1 MTCKLLS
8 VVQGISVFHEA
19 GIRLPDWRRAPDVMP
34 GRGIN
39 RQIRQAYGWL
49 ASRYGPGDMI
59 ILMGSSRRGFPVRP
73 LAGVIG
79 QARLSRGAAS
89 GEYPG
94 GLDAGKG
101 CRIRDVR
108 G

>member
-19 GIRLPDWRRAPDVMP
+19 GIRLPDWRCAPHVMP

-49 ASRYGPGDMI
+49 ASRYGLGDMI
-59 ILMGSSRRGFPVRP
+59 ILMGWSRGAFPVRP

-89 GEYPG
+89 GAYPG
-94 GLDAGKG
+94 GLPA
-101 CRIRDVR
+101 
-108 G
+108 